1 MDRFFKIALPLVLLV
16 DIALALSG
24 VLDPGT
30 ALVVGLTL
38 ELVALAFAARQVVAM
53 VLHYRRSRSAGL
65 DVEAAIEDGLT
76 VIFPRPVAR
85 VIALEPRVFVNLWRR
100 LFDRRPLAAHE
111 FAYHKRSPVGALFGL
126 ILFTTPVELFL
137 FELLIP
143 WTWLRV
149 LLAVLAVYGLL
160 WIAGYASSLRTL
172 PHRVGEESLRLHYGL
187 LGRVTIPYE
196 AIESVEL
203 APIKMLGNRTE
214 GVYVLKDK
222 QVGYFAVGGK
232 ADVLI
237 RLREPVRIERLTT
250 DSPPVRQIYA
260 AVDDPAGFARLVRE
274 RLAGPQPEPPSVQ
287 QGAAPATALTRL
299 A

>member
-1 MDRFFKIALPLVLLV
+1 MDRFFKIALPLILLV
-16 DIALALSG
+16 DIAFALSG

-30 ALVVGLTL
+30 ALTVGLTL
-38 ELVALAFAARQVVAM
+38 ELVALAFGARQVIAM
-53 VLHYRRSRSAGL
+53 VLHYRRGRSAGL

-85 VIALEPRVFVNLWRR
+85 VIALEPRVFVSLWRR
-100 LFDRRPLAAHE
+100 LFDRRPLQANE
-111 FAYHKRSPVGALFGL
+111 YAYHRRSPVGALFGL

-143 WTWLRV
+143 WTWVRV

-172 PHRVGEESLRLHYGL
+172 PHRVGSRSLRLHYGL
-187 LGRVTIPYE
+187 LGRATIPYD
-196 AIESVEL
+196 AVESVEL

-222 QVGYFAVGGK
+222 EVGYFAVGGK

-237 RLREPVRIERLTT
+237 HLREPVRIERLTS
-250 DSPPVRQIYA
+250 DSPPVREIYV
-260 AVDDPAGFARLVRE
+260 AVDDPTGFVRLVRE
-274 RLAGPQPEPPSVQ
+274 RLAVEQSEPPVLQ
-287 QGAAPATALTRL
+287 QSIAPAPA
-299 A
+299 

>member
-1 MDRFFKIALPLVLLV
+1 MDRFFKIALPLILLV

-30 ALVVGLTL
+30 ALAVGLTL
-38 ELVALAFAARQVVAM
+38 ELVALAFGARQVIAM
-53 VLHYRRSRSAGL
+53 VLHYRRGRSAGL

-85 VIALEPRVFVNLWRR
+85 VIALEPRVFVSLWRR
-100 LFDRRPLAAHE
+100 LFDRRPLGANE
-111 FAYHKRSPVGALFGL
+111 FAYHRRSPIGALFGL

-172 PHRVGEESLRLHYGL
+172 PHRVDSRSLRLHYGL
-187 LGRVTIPYE
+187 LGRATIPYDAVE
-196 AIESVEL
+196 AIEL

-222 QVGYFAVGGK
+222 EVGYFAVGGK

-237 RLREPVRIERLTT
+237 HLREPVRIERLTS
-250 DSPPVRQIYA
+250 DSSPVRRIYA
-260 AVDDPAGFARLVRE
+260 AVDDPAGFVRLVRE
-274 RLAGPQPEPPSVQ
+274 RLAVEQSERPALRQST
-287 QGAAPATALTRL
+287 APAPA
-299 A
+299 